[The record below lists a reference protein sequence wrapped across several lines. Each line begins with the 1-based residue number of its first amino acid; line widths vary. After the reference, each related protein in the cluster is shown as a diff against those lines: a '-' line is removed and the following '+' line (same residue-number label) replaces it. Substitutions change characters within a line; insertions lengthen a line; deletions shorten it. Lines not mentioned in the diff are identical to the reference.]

1 MSWDMFG
8 KYPPPLVR
16 CLARRRLA
24 GSHVVAMSDEEVAL
38 RAEIPVNRIKEISN
52 STDWADIP
60 VYEAEGFCKACNF
73 DIFSSADRNRAG
85 AYLRKGAKFL
95 YLRTSPH
102 WKTTFLPLIKL
113 MRNAKASENIYA

>member
-1 MSWDMFG
+1 MFG

-38 RAEIPVNRIKEISN
+38 SSEIPVDRIREIAQSV
-52 STDWADIP
+52 DWESVP
-60 VYEAEGFCKACNF
+60 VYEAENFCKACNF
-73 DIFSSADRNRAG
+73 DIFNSADRNRAG

-102 WKTTFLPLIKL
+102 WATTFLPLIKL
-113 MRNAKASENIYA
+113 MRNAKETENNNS